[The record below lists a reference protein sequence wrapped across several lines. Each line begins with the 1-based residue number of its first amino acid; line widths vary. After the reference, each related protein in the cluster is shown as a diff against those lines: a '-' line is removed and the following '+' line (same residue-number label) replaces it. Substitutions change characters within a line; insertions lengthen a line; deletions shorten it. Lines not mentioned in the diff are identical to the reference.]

1 MAGDVEIEERRDV
14 LRDVRLCDAAFGM
27 DALIN
32 PHDLGGAC
40 HGMGGRPS
48 VQLEGAAS
56 FIDDL
61 ALGHRRRRARPRRP
75 SVLAVDGPCDHGR
88 RLERL
93 GEEAGRRGVVGDE
106 GIGTPCKLEGV
117 RKAVPVSVSKIWRSS
132 VDSPLHFVGKSI
144 PVRVPRRIRRE
155 VDAAAGRRESGIAPV
170 EQDGMPRIAPDMEP

>member
-1 MAGDVEIEERRDV
+1 MAGGVEIEERRDV
-14 LRDVRLCDAAFGM
+14 LRDVRLGDAAFGM
-27 DALIN
+27 DALVN

-48 VQLEGAAS
+48 VQLESAAS
-56 FIDDL
+56 LVYDL
-61 ALGHRRRRARPRRP
+61 ALGHRRCRTLTSRP
-75 SVLAVDGPCDHGR
+75 SVLAVDGTCNHDR

-93 GEEAGRRGVVGDE
+93 GKQGHRRHSAGHE
-106 GIGTPCKLEGV
+106 WIGTPRKLEGV
-117 RKAVPVSVSKIWRSS
+117 GDSISVGVGEIWRSS

-155 VDAAAGRRESGIAPV
+155 VDAAAGRRERGIAPV